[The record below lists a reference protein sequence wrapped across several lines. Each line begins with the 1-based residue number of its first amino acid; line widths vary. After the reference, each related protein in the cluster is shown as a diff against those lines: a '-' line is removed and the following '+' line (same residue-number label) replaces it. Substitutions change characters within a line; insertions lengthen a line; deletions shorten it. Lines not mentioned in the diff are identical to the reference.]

1 MKDRETFVLINID
14 NYMDN
19 LKHIANVTNSKVI
32 PVLKAN
38 AYGHGKKVLAKELK
52 KNGYDLVA
60 VAYLSEAIEILEE
73 TKIKTL
79 IFNYFNPQDLKDLI
93 ELSDYIIPTITSVE
107 FLKKAIDILK
117 DNITKFKFHIN
128 YNTGMFRV
136 GLNTTELKELI
147 TIIKEN
153 NIKID
158 GFYSHYATA
167 DDMDEFVQVQHKKYL
182 EGLNILK
189 KEGINIRLKH
199 MSNSAASLLFP
210 EYSLDA
216 VRPGIA
222 SYGMQP
228 SNKKVIKELKPVLSF
243 KSVIAKLSK
252 LSIGDTVGYG
262 RTFKATKE
270 LIAGIVPVGY
280 ADGYFRSL
288 SNKAEML
295 VNGMRCKIIGR
306 VSMDQIIID
315 ITNTKAKIGDEVV
328 LIGKQKNEEITSEE
342 LANLSNTI
350 NYEITSKI
358 TNRVKRV
365 YLRGGK
371 YFE

>member
-14 NYMDN
+14 NYINN
-19 LKHIANVTNSKVI
+19 LKYIEKITNSKVI

-38 AYGHGKKVLAKELK
+38 AYGHGKEILAKELK
-52 KNGYDLVA
+52 KEGYDLIA
-60 VAYLSEAIEILEE
+60 VAYLSEALEILKE
-73 TKIKTL
+73 TKIQTL
-79 IFNYFNPQDLKDLI
+79 IFNYFNPQDLKELI
-93 ELSDYIIPTITSVE
+93 EFSDYILPTITSVD
-107 FLKKAIDILK
+107 FLKEAVEILK
-117 DNITKFKFHIN
+117 EDITKFKFHIN

-136 GLNTTELKELI
+136 GLSKNELKELI

-153 NIKID
+153 NIQID

-167 DDMDEFVQVQHKKYL
+167 DDMDEFVHFQHKKYL
-182 EGLNILK
+182 EVLDILK
-189 KEGINIRLKH
+189 EENISIRLKH

-228 SNKKVIKELKPVLSF
+228 SNKKIIKELKPVLSF
-243 KSVIAKLSK
+243 KSVIAKLNE
-252 LSIGDTVGYG
+252 LNIGDTVGYG
-262 RTFKATKE
+262 RTFKADKKM
-270 LIAGIVPVGY
+270 IAGIVPVGY
-280 ADGYFRSL
+280 ADGYFRNL

-295 VNGMRCKIIGR
+295 VNGIRCKIIGR

-315 ITNTKAKIGDEVV
+315 VTNAKAKIGDEVV

-365 YLRGGK
+365 YFRGGK